1 MIMKQHTRGQ
11 SIVEVLV
18 AISVMTLCV
27 AAVGA
32 MVLDAQRSTM
42 GGLMRL
48 QATLIAEEGIEA
60 ARVIRDGGFSGLT
73 AGVHGVA
80 LVEGRFEFAGASD
93 TEEQFVRTVGI
104 EDVGADIKRVTS
116 SVSWNSIRQSGD
128 RVEVVADL
136 RAR

>member
-1 MIMKQHTRGQ
+1 MQPHTKGQ

-32 MVLDAQRSTM
+32 MMLDAQRSTM

-48 QATLIAEEGIEA
+48 QATYIAEEGIEA
-60 ARVIRDGGFSGLT
+60 ARAIRDGGFSGLT
-73 AGVHGVA
+73 TGVHGVA
-80 LVEGRFEFAGASD
+80 LVGGRFELADTSD
-93 TEEQFVRTVGI
+93 TEEQFTRTVEI
-104 EDVGADIKRVTS
+104 EDISSDIKRVTS
-116 SVSWNSIRQSGD
+116 SVSWNSIRQAGD